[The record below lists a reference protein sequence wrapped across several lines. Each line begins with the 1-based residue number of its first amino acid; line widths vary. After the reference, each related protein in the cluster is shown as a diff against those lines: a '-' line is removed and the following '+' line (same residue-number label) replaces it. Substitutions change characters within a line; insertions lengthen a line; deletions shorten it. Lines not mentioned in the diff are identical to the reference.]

1 MIEKLERNP
10 HEGLALVDDEAKML
24 CFELG
29 IVDRFKDF
37 HELRTQIVVFGEHP
51 THHILALRFSGQPDP
66 SENGFQVSC
75 LPKSKVSTAK
85 FAEIIT
91 GYNLGSDVIH
101 AEGFGG
107 PPINN

>member
-1 MIEKLERNP
+1 MIEKLKRNP
-10 HEGLALVDDEAKML
+10 HEGLAVADDEAKLL

-29 IVDRFKDF
+29 IVDRFKNTDQF
-37 HELRTQIVVFGEHP
+37 RTQVVVFGEHP
-51 THHILALRFSGQPDP
+51 THHILALHFSGQPDP

-75 LPKSKVSTAK
+75 FPKSKVSPVGFQEIIAK
-85 FAEIIT
+85 F
-91 GYNLGSDVIH
+91 NLGTQVIY